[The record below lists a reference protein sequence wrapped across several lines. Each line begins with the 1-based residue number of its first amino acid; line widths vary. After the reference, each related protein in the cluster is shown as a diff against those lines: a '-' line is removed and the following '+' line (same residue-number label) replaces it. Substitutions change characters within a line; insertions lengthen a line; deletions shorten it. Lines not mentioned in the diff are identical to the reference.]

1 MPEFFTNYSAA
12 VPKQTSI
19 ADLVGNMSALQKY
32 NQEQQLMP
40 IQLEGAKA
48 ELEKAQQGA
57 AEGGIKLSQTR
68 QANQENLA
76 VQEAIRKN
84 PQSFMTNGRFDPNKL
99 MQQLPTLAP
108 MTHTDYIKKYTDA
121 MTSAANAESAVS
133 KLSEDRR
140 GIIGS
145 TISALGHAGVDNP
158 KIVIRALDQLKK
170 HHKGDEA
177 FSESV
182 DAFADMFKNAMPGSH
197 ISQTAIL
204 TGNMLLS
211 PSEQQQLFAPKSGTQ
226 ALGNV
231 VQPTVNRPSVLGENP
246 SLFASGQPFQMGLSP
261 SQREEVSG
269 ADIYGNPI
277 STVKNVQGEV
287 TGQRGVPV
295 IGQNAP
301 APMPIR
307 LRPGET
313 PDSVK
318 AFQAERQNAK
328 DSAAAAAPALSNIQ
342 TVRKYLPLA
351 ATGAN
356 SEAIAKL
363 QSVVGNIGGSK
374 PEELAA
380 ASRDIIEKSIA
391 DLALQKN
398 QALGGRFV
406 EDLKGASQ
414 SLASAGKNPTAIAKS
429 MDQLEPLIQH
439 AQLYQRGL
447 ENAINKSGGDVQVKR
462 QFDNE
467 MIGAYDPQALT
478 AYNAYKSGGKD
489 ALAKAVSGMSEAKK
503 AEIFAKMQ
511 RYNKLVNGE
520 L

>member
-12 VPKQTSI
+12 IPKQTSI

-182 DAFADMFKNAMPGSH
+182 DAFADEAFSESVDAFADMFKNAMPGSH

-211 PSEQQQLFAPKSGTQ
+211 PSEQQQLFAPKPGTVN
-226 ALGNV
+226 LGDV
-231 VQPTVNRPSVLGENP
+231 VQPTVTRPSVVGENP
-246 SLFASGQPFQMGLSP
+246 SIARTGTPMDLGVPPTQQVVNSATGETQLVGPA
-261 SQREEVSG
+261 SQRGRQTYQTGMGPAQTELLGAGGTNVSKDWTNTTFEAQG
-269 ADIYGNPI
+269 APGRIAVFQNIKKLVPESFTGVGGERKQFLSGLAQAVGIPANVLETSSTDELAKNTKLLQLAGGNTDAARGIAELANPNTKMTKEGI
-277 STVKNVQGEV
+277 LRV
-287 TGQRGVPV
+287 TDQL
-295 IGQNAP
+295 IGMEKMKEAKARYLQPYSQNAQQYQQEMGKFSQISDP
-301 APMPIR
+301 R
-307 LRPGET
+307 L
-313 PDSVK
+313 
-318 AFQAERQNAK
+318 FQEM
-328 DSAAAAAPALSNIQ
+328 
-342 TVRKYLPLA
+342 
-351 ATGAN
+351 
-356 SEAIAKL
+356 
-363 QSVVGNIGGSK
+363 
-374 PEELAA
+374 
-380 ASRDIIEKSIA
+380 
-391 DLALQKN
+391 
-398 QALGGRFV
+398 
-406 EDLKGASQ
+406 SQ
-414 SLASAGKNPTAIAKS
+414 
-429 MDQLEPLIQH
+429 
-439 AQLYQRGL
+439 
-447 ENAINKSGGDVQVKR
+447 
-462 QFDNE
+462 
-467 MIGAYDPQALT
+467 
-478 AYNAYKSGGKD
+478 
-489 ALAKAVSGMSEAKK
+489 SEAKK
-503 AEIFAKMQ
+503 LWDSMSDAEKASMIRMQ
-511 RYNKLVNGE
+511 RQAKQMGVIK
-520 L
+520 